1 MFVWV
6 CFGEGLCAWK
16 RGYHFCHFS
25 PRCCLWLRFEMECHV
40 VDGEWWRMWALT
52 CWGHRRRGTE
62 SINGVTGSERRWA
75 DVIAMCAGG
84 IVLQSDHADLT
95 PDLITHWDVF
105 EKQILWPF
113 LLAVSV
119 GLTCRG
125 RPSSSKKDFA
135 SFITQ
140 THIHAHTK
148 GLNDYSP
155 VNGYSAPKRPQE
167 RQRREVGKVWGRG
180 SGRDITSPVCTV
192 AVKSRTKKGWRVGQ
206 SEQGMEVW
214 GGSKK
219 ED

>member
-16 RGYHFCHFS
+16 RGYNFCHFS

-52 CWGHRRRGTE
+52 CWGHRRCGTE

-105 EKQILWPF
+105 EKQIVWPF

-119 GLTCRG
+119 GLTQILLHLSLKRTSVHTLRAWMTTHRLTCTVHPSALKKGKGG
-125 RPSSSKKDFA
+125 RWVKCGGGEVAEISHPLCAQWQWRAGQRKDGG
-135 SFITQ
+135 
-140 THIHAHTK
+140 TK
-148 GLNDYSP
+148 G
-155 VNGYSAPKRPQE
+155 A
-167 RQRREVGKVWGRG
+167 
-180 SGRDITSPVCTV
+180 RD
-192 AVKSRTKKGWRVGQ
+192 
-206 SEQGMEVW
+206 
-214 GGSKK
+214 GGVRWF
-219 ED
+219 